1 MDPGFAM
8 NRGLTG
14 CRKNHFPQA
23 AQKCLDAR
31 PPCLRRSGFAQA
43 GEMLKSEAYLEV
55 RCNKPSPCLTR
66 GRMREVQQM
75 GVFQQPAKVQRFQ
88 KIRRSIYR
96 GNKMFRQASS
106 DKLTKKIKV
115 FLVQKKMDQKLLSR
129 STGLA
134 PGETA
139 EDILV
144 KSVIDPRLTADE
156 NAILINRLLE
166 VREAF
171 IAMIL
176 SNRETSH
183 YKDFVAG

>member
-1 MDPGFAM
+1 
-8 NRGLTG
+8 
-14 CRKNHFPQA
+14 
-23 AQKCLDAR
+23 
-31 PPCLRRSGFAQA
+31 
-43 GEMLKSEAYLEV
+43 
-55 RCNKPSPCLTR
+55 
-66 GRMREVQQM
+66 
-75 GVFQQPAKVQRFQ
+75 
-88 KIRRSIYR
+88 
-96 GNKMFRQASS
+96 MFRQASS
-106 DKLTKKIKV
+106 DKLNKKIKG
-115 FLVQKKMDQKLLSR
+115 FLVEKKMDQKLLSK

-144 KSVIDPRLTADE
+144 KSVIDPRLTAEE